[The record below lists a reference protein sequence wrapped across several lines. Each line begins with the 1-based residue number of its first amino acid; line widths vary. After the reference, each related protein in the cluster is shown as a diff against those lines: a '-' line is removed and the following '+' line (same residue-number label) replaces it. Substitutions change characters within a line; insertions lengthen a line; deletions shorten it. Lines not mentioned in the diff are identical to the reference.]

1 MMKKIAVTILSAGLL
16 GGVVANSL
24 AQAAEPSEALKLAQQ
39 LNQAFVEVAES
50 VSKSVVIVRVA
61 NKPQADGVF
70 GNPLRNSPFFDQ
82 LPEEYRKFFERQQE
96 EREDRDEQPRRP
108 RSREPVFNGQGSGL
122 VYREDGI
129 ILTNSHVVE
138 NADKV
143 QIVFKGGRKYDGEVL
158 GVDRQSDIAVV
169 KIAATGLNAAKMGD
183 SSKTKV
189 GEFAIAVGSPYELD
203 YSVTVGHVSAKGR
216 RVVAD
221 QFMFDQDFIQ
231 TDASINPGNSGGP
244 LVNIYGEVIG
254 INTLIRGV
262 NTGIGFAVPVN
273 LAKRVAEMLVED
285 GKVTRAWLGV
295 SITTL
300 REDADYRDLAVGV
313 EDGVVVRQFVPGGP
327 AESSDLELADV
338 ITAVDGNSVK
348 SAEDLKRELR
358 LKKAGVSV
366 TLGLMRNGEAREIE
380 VETGAFPEDITTVS
394 RLRRP
399 ERKPEAEAKA
409 KLLGM
414 TVRDITPDLAKR
426 FEVKDDEGVIVTEI
440 ENDSA
445 AAEKTISLGDI
456 VTRINSVPV
465 DSVKS
470 FKAALEG
477 EDLKKGV
484 IVHLNSKGSQRFEVL
499 KQYE

>member
-1 MMKKIAVTILSAGLL
+1 MNKISVTIFCAGLL
-16 GGVVANSL
+16 GGTWTHPA
-24 AQAAEPSEALKLAQQ
+24 ARAAEPSEALKLAQQ
-39 LNQAFVEVAES
+39 FNQAFVEVAET
-50 VSKSVVIVRVA
+50 VSESVVIVRVA
-61 NKPQADGVF
+61 SKQRSQGIF
-70 GNPLRNSPFFDQ
+70 GDPFGGSPFFDQ
-82 LPEEYRKFFERQQE
+82 LPREFRDYLEKQQQREEEP
-96 EREDRDEQPRRP
+96 EQRSRP
-108 RSREPVFNGQGSGL
+108 RSRGPIFDGQGSGL

-129 ILTNSHVVE
+129 ILTNRHVVE

-143 QIVFKGGRKYDGEVL
+143 IIVLRDGTEHDGEVL
-158 GVDRQSDIAVV
+158 GVDRESDIAVV
-169 KIAATGLNAAKMGD
+169 KIAATGLSAAKLGD

-216 RVVAD
+216 RVFTD
-221 QFMFDQDFIQ
+221 QMMFDQDFIQ

-244 LVNIYGEVIG
+244 LVNIHGEVIG

-273 LAKRVAEMLVED
+273 LAKRVADMLIED

-327 AESSDLELADV
+327 AEESDLELADV
-338 ITAVDGNSVK
+338 ITTVDGKNVK
-348 SAEDLKRELR
+348 TADELKRELR
-358 LKKAGVSV
+358 AKKAGDAV
-366 TLGLMRNGEAREIE
+366 TLGLMRNGKAREVE
-380 VETGAFPEDITTVS
+380 VETGEFPDQFTAVS
-394 RLRRP
+394 RLRQSERRP
-399 ERKPEAEAKA
+399 EQEAKA

-414 TVRDITPDLAKR
+414 TVQKITPDLAKR
-426 FEVKDDEGVIVTEI
+426 FEVEDGEGVIVTAI

-445 AAEKTISLGDI
+445 AAEKGIAPGDI
-456 VTRINSVPV
+456 VTRINSETV
-465 DSVKS
+465 DSVSS

-484 IVHLNSKGSQRFEVL
+484 VVHLNSKGSQRFEVL
-499 KQYE
+499 KQYD

>member
-1 MMKKIAVTILSAGLL
+1 
-16 GGVVANSL
+16 
-24 AQAAEPSEALKLAQQ
+24 
-39 LNQAFVEVAES
+39 
-50 VSKSVVIVRVA
+50 
-61 NKPQADGVF
+61 
-70 GNPLRNSPFFDQ
+70 
-82 LPEEYRKFFERQQE
+82 
-96 EREDRDEQPRRP
+96 
-108 RSREPVFNGQGSGL
+108 
-122 VYREDGI
+122 
-129 ILTNSHVVE
+129 
-138 NADKV
+138 
-143 QIVFKGGRKYDGEVL
+143 
-158 GVDRQSDIAVV
+158 
-169 KIAATGLNAAKMGD
+169 
-183 SSKTKV
+183 
-189 GEFAIAVGSPYELD
+189 
-203 YSVTVGHVSAKGR
+203 
-216 RVVAD
+216 
-221 QFMFDQDFIQ
+221 MFDQDFIQ

-273 LAKRVAEMLVED
+273 LAKRVADMLVED

-348 SAEDLKRELR
+348 SAEELKRELR

-399 ERKPEAEAKA
+399 ERKPEAAEAKA

-414 TVRDITPDLAKR
+414 SVRDITPDLAKR
-426 FEVKDDEGVIVTEI
+426 FEVGDDEGVIVTEI

-456 VTRINSVPV
+456 VTRINSTQV

-477 EDLKKGV
+477 VDLKKGV